1 MGSTTWL
8 EAQAFLIKIKD
19 EMLARALDTL
29 DMEVKAGRAAIN
41 GRLVTAVEQNDSETK
56 MFVLDNIVG
65 NADAIIHRHS
75 QSIEELESSG
85 SLDSKTV
92 ERIEELKRFLLAV
105 GKMKMLYDYSVE
117 LGSWASELQADT
129 PGDNIESM
137 LLQGITDYRK
147 EILEFVRKNP
157 GDAFDDMEIGIIMSI
172 LGG

>member
-1 MGSTTWL
+1 MGGTTWL

-29 DMEVKAGRAAIN
+29 DIEVKAGRAAIN

-56 MFVLDNIVG
+56 MFVLDNIVD
-65 NADAIIHRHS
+65 NADAIIRRHS
-75 QSIEELESSG
+75 QSIEELEGSG
-85 SLDSKTV
+85 SVDSRTV

-105 GKMKMLYDYSVE
+105 GKMKMLYDYSIE

-129 PGDNIESM
+129 PGNDIEDM
-137 LLQGITDYRK
+137 LLHGITSYRK
-147 EILEFVRKNP
+147 EILGFVRKNP
-157 GDAFDDMEIGIIMSI
+157 GDAFDDTEMGLIAHV